1 MSGVDGKL
9 FYGWIVAGSAS
20 GIMLLAYGAQYSFGV
35 FFSAMLGDLG
45 WSRAGLAGV
54 FSLYGFVY
62 VALSF
67 WSGRLTD
74 RLGPRTVVALG
85 GLCLGAGMILVSR
98 IQSPWQL
105 YLAYGVVAGVGMSA
119 AYVPCNATVVK
130 WFVRRRGLAVGIV
143 GGGASLGI
151 AVFPLLAEALIGR
164 FGWRTS
170 YLLFGVA
177 IAVLLNLLARW
188 LVRDPA
194 SRDLDPDGE
203 TPAGYVKSDRGVDEG
218 TDEVSWT
225 LPEAR
230 RTLPF
235 WLLTG
240 VMFLS
245 LFSIPSAY
253 VHLPQHAIDLGLG
266 VPRSTFLAMVGLFAL
281 LGNLSLGP
289 LADWLGRR
297 GALLVS
303 IGLGTAAFAGL
314 ATADDAVGL
323 YLASA
328 SFGFYYGTYASLFPA
343 VVGDFFGRQH
353 TGSLAGFI
361 FAFGSLSSA
370 VGPVATGLIADRT
383 GSYTTAFLCAT
394 AVNGLAML
402 LLALARP
409 PPPERRARHEESLWR
424 ASRI

>member
-1 MSGVDGKL
+1 
-9 FYGWIVAGSAS
+9 
-20 GIMLLAYGAQYSFGV
+20 MLLAYGAQYSFGV
-35 FFSAMLGDLG
+35 FFSAMLDELG

-105 YLAYGVVAGVGMSA
+105 YLVYGVLAGIGMSA
-119 AYVPCNATVVK
+119 VYVPCNATLVK

-151 AVFPLLAEALIGR
+151 AVFPLLAEALIDR
-164 FGWRTS
+164 FGWRTT

-194 SRDLDPDGE
+194 ARNLHPDGV
-203 TPAGYVKSDRGVDEG
+203 TPAMQARSPEG
-218 TDEVSWT
+218 ADEVSWT

-240 VMFLS
+240 MMFLS

-253 VHLPQHAIDLGLG
+253 VHLPQHARDLGLG

-297 GALLVS
+297 GALLLS
-303 IGLGTAAFAGL
+303 AGLGTAAFAGL
-314 ATADDAVGL
+314 AMAGDAAGL

-353 TGSLAGFI
+353 TGSLSGFI
-361 FAFGSLSSA
+361 FALGSLSSA
-370 VGPVATGLIADRT
+370 AGPVATGLIADRT

-394 AVNGLAML
+394 AVNGLALL
-402 LLALARP
+402 LLAMARP
-409 PPPERRARHEESLWR
+409 P
-424 ASRI
+424 ASKPG